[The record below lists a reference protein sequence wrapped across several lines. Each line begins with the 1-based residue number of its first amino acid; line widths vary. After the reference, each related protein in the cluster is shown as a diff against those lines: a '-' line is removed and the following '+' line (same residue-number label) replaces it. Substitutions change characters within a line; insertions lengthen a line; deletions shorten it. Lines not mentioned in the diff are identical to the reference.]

1 MITDELFSKEF
12 ETFHFTEIHRNPSVQ
27 FGPVLTTATIQGG
40 KILSGLSNVVGIL
53 TKIPYATAGTIFK
66 KSPDLDA
73 ELEKE
78 LEKREPNFYDY
89 LVYYMD
95 QKHFDNEVD
104 LYKKAEISR
113 PVFSKIRSMRETD
126 HRPSKPTVIKLC
138 LALQLNVAE
147 TQEMLNTVGYG
158 MSNASVIDKIIMFFI
173 EHYEFN
179 IFEIDEKIYDI
190 TSQRYLIG
198 S

>member
-40 KILSGLSNVVGIL
+40 KIFSGLSNVVGIL

>member
-138 LALQLNVAE
+138 LALQLNVTE

>member
-27 FGPVLTTATIQGG
+27 FGPALTTATIQGG

-147 TQEMLNTVGYG
+147 TQEMINTVGYG

>member
-12 ETFHFTEIHRNPSVQ
+12 ETYHFTEIHRNPSVQ
-27 FGPVLTTATIQGG
+27 FNPVLEAASFQSG
-40 KILSGLSNVVGIL
+40 KILSGLSSAASIL
-53 TKIPYATAGTIFK
+53 TKIPYAVAGTIFK
-66 KSPDLDA
+66 KAPDLDA

-78 LEKREPNFYDY
+78 LAKREPNFYDY

-138 LALQLNVAE
+138 LALQLNVPE

-173 EHYEFN
+173 DHYEFN
-179 IFEIDEKIYDI
+179 IFAIDEKIYNI
-190 TSQRYLIG
+190 TSQRYLMG

>member
-27 FGPVLTTATIQGG
+27 FGPALTTATIQGG